1 LITGRIVDQRSIWRG
16 SARSKI
22 FSNLLRALNDCCVL
36 KSSESMNKNLVLIAT
51 VSLVL
56 GACERH
62 PASQLPAEGEG
73 AAKEQPEKTSETA
86 EKPAAPQASPSGTP
100 KTYFPQKNS

>member
-1 LITGRIVDQRSIWRG
+1 
-16 SARSKI
+16 
-22 FSNLLRALNDCCVL
+22 
-36 KSSESMNKNLVLIAT
+36 MNKNLVLIAT

-73 AAKEQPEKTSETA
+73 AAKEQSEKTSESA
-86 EKPAAPQASPSGTP
+86 QKQVAPQVSPSGTP
-100 KTYFPQKNS
+100 KTYFPQNNS